1 MNISKRSFMKSLLA
15 ISVLAAAGIHSNPA
29 YSSNEKIKLG
39 FLVKQ
44 PEKPWFQTEWRF
56 ADKAAQDLGNVEII
70 KIGN

>member
-44 PEKPWFQTEWRF
+44 PEEP
-56 ADKAAQDLGNVEII
+56 
-70 KIGN
+70 